1 MRPSSSLVMPF
12 AAKHISHYNRWFLIA
27 NSRLCSV
34 LQAPSNLKSGL
45 TNRRLPPYILRLGRP
60 KYRVWTDTFK
70 LLTDGGPFP
79 ELNYWT
85 RANDPIFCVSSHA
98 ALTTKFRG
106 RATYIAFRLLIQIQ
120 VPIRLK
126 INSPIA
132 FISLGLMS
140 HRSIGIRSLLG

>member
-1 MRPSSSLVMPF
+1 MPSL
-12 AAKHISHYNRWFLIA
+12 A

-45 TNRRLPPYILRLGRP
+45 TNSKGFLRLYTATGASQKQSLDRH
-60 KYRVWTDTFK
+60 
-70 LLTDGGPFP
+70 LQAAADGGPFQ

-85 RANDPIFCVSSHA
+85 RANDSILCISSQYA
-98 ALTTKFRG
+98 ALTTKLGG

-126 INSPIA
+126 INSAIA
-132 FISLGLMS
+132 FISLALMS
-140 HRSIGIRSLLG
+140 HWHSITTWMIASCGCLSVIAVRRVNQA